1 MGILLKDNM
10 KAVLIGLALVAA
22 VAANE
27 IDVTDSPSDRLF
39 GLLCCNNVRSRC
51 VLACAGQ
58 DCTRTCTGLCGVF
71 ASRCGPYMFNSDNR
85 LQHPKS
91 NTCASTSTSPS
102 TCPSSSSSSSSCSCS
117 CSCSCSSSST
127 SSSSNSI
134 KI

>member
-27 IDVTDSPSDRLF
+27 IDVTDSASDRLF

-71 ASRCGPYMFNSDNR
+71 ASRCGPYTCSTLTTACNTPSPTPVPAPAPAPAPVPAPVSCTNSLR
-85 LQHPKS
+85 FSFKFRQME
-91 NTCASTSTSPS
+91 
-102 TCPSSSSSSSSCSCS
+102 
-117 CSCSCSSSST
+117 
-127 SSSSNSI
+127 
-134 KI
+134 